1 MTQLTNRAAFSDRV
15 RGLFFDFLACGVE
28 TTSGWRT
35 LHSSL
40 PTVLAEAV
48 IPSLALTSA
57 DRELWQDDEDEF
69 IRRHVEDEGS
79 DALVF
84 HEECVTAR
92 RSAMNFVAVL
102 AAREARDAAASK
114 PGAGAGAKK
123 KGRKRGRKRAEAAKS
138 KHLQDCI
145 SQLIASVTGTTDEKP
160 SASKRRRSG
169 GDDREGAFALESKHY
184 ALLMVVGASSRNLG
198 LKPAMVC
205 PPSSVVLALLLSAHL
220 WLCDTQ
226 IASLIEDVV
235 LPACVED
242 FAPEYPV
249 STIPALQAASMWLLS
264 RVAEHVPARLVMKSF
279 TRSVGLMNVAD
290 KETEDGMHGNA
301 EDVVKR
307 TQWELTVFVMRCVA
321 LQTKSPGSLFAFPRQ
336 PVCASS
342 STTSS
347 PAQCCDRTLGSWWTS
362 WQLPQPGVRC

>member
-145 SQLIASVTGTTDEKP
+145 SQLIASVTGTADEKP

-205 PPSSVVLALLLSAHL
+205 PPSSVILALLLSAHL
-220 WLCDTQ
+220 LAVRHSDRLAHRRRGVAGLCRGFC
-226 IASLIEDVV
+226 SRVPRV
-235 LPACVED
+235 NHPR
-242 FAPEYPV
+242 
-249 STIPALQAASMWLLS
+249 AAS
-264 RVAEHVPARLVMKSF
+264 RVHVAAVTRGGARACTARDEEFHQK
-279 TRSVGLMNVAD
+279 RRAD
-290 KETEDGMHGNA
+290 ERRGQGN
-301 EDVVKR
+301 
-307 TQWELTVFVMRCVA
+307 
-321 LQTKSPGSLFAFPRQ
+321 
-336 PVCASS
+336 
-342 STTSS
+342 
-347 PAQCCDRTLGSWWTS
+347 
-362 WQLPQPGVRC
+362 